1 MGLTSVLQLLGGI
14 LGIIAYLPLIIGI
27 LKNKIEQS
35 FAAFMLWGMLDT
47 IATITTIIEG
57 GNFWL
62 PLSNA
67 IGANLMAILLVVKK
81 QVSWSWVE
89 TMTSILVVICLII
102 WYVAGETAGILSSSL
117 AVVIAS
123 IPQMVDTFKS
133 PETTPTGPYMIFLT
147 ANIVSFIGGETWT
160 IEERFYPACSIFLC
174 VVIIVFS
181 LKRYGSRT
189 M

>member
-1 MGLTSVLQLLGGI
+1 MGLTSVLQLLAGI

-27 LKNKIEQS
+27 LKSKIEQS

-47 IATITTIIEG
+47 IATLTTILEG

-67 IGANLMAILLVVKK
+67 VGSNVMAILLVVKK
-81 QVSWSWVE
+81 QVSWSSIE
-89 TMTSILVVICLII
+89 TLTSVLVVICLTI

-123 IPQMVDTFKS
+123 IPQMVETFKA
-133 PETTPTGPYMIFLT
+133 PETTPTGPYVIFLT
-147 ANIVSFIGGETWT
+147 ANIIAFIGGEAWT

-174 VVIIVFS
+174 VVIVLFS
-181 LKRYGSRT
+181 IRRRNK
-189 M
+189 